1 MTPGIEKK
9 TGMGTGK
16 KIAIGAGVAAVLGIT
31 AGLLTAPDIK
41 DFERAASGNATP
53 GTGNDAASSVIMARD
68 PRVKPPEST
77 PWAVPPAPALEPG
90 FYRPAVV
97 RANFWQHVNGG
108 YTVTHVFDEGIC
120 VRVTD
125 GNEGMSYVPVHIK
138 RDMNGNPLE
147 GVMRKND
154 LRPAPNC
161 G

>member
-41 DFERAASGNATP
+41 DFERAASGTQTS
-53 GTGNDAASSVIMARD
+53 TGNAPFEIVARD

-90 FYRPAVV
+90 FYRPAVI

-108 YTVTHVFDEGIC
+108 YTVTHVFDEGMC
-120 VRVTD
+120 VRVTE
-125 GNEGMSYVPVHIK
+125 GNAGASYVPVEIK
-138 RDMNGNPLE
+138 RDMHGNPLE